1 MIEENLEVRAQK
13 SNYMFGIEL
22 IFLDRGLDNKVR
34 SIGELTMKECPI
46 GGLLPEGSR
55 IPLSDTAAQVL
66 MDELWNCGV
75 RPTEGT
81 GSAGSLKAT
90 ENHLEDMRDI
100 AKKSVDLLL
109 EHARRPQH

>member
-1 MIEENLEVRAQK
+1 MIKENLEVRVQK
-13 SNYMFGIEL
+13 SSCIFGIEL
-22 IFLDRGLDNKVR
+22 IFLDRGMDNTVI
-34 SIGELTMKECPI
+34 SIGELTMKEFPEGSI
-46 GGLLPEGSR
+46 LPEGSR

-90 ENHLEDMRDI
+90 ENHLGDMRKI
-100 AKKSVDLLL
+100 VSSKL
-109 EHARRPQH
+109 EINL